1 MKHQTYTS
9 TQISLAQEIF
19 AYLYLF
25 SEGSSCADAAIGFGH
40 FDLKIPQRCGEL
52 YINGYARKIIFTGGI
67 GSGTAD
73 LGKAEAV
80 AFREELEQ
88 DYPAIPAEAVILETT
103 STNTSE
109 NIQFTARKLAHCY
122 PDFTFDDQIKKAI
135 IVANAYRQR
144 RVWLTCIKNLP
155 QVAFYNMPPPT
166 TFEKELRLFSERG
179 SDFLELLVGEIDR
192 LIRYAEAGYIVHE
205 AIPQK
210 ICDNYVAL
218 KGGFE

>member
-1 MKHQTYTS
+1 MNQAYTP
-9 TQISLAQEIF
+9 TQISMAQEIF

-25 SEGSSCADAAIGFGH
+25 SEGSSCADAVIGFGH
-40 FDLKIPQRCGEL
+40 FDLRIPQRCGEL
-52 YINGYARKIIFTGGI
+52 YMKGYTRKIIFTGGS

-80 AFREELEQ
+80 TFREELEQ
-88 DYPAIPAEAVILETT
+88 SYPAIPAEMVIVETT

-109 NIQFTARKLAHCY
+109 NVQFTARKLAYRY
-122 PDFTFDDQIKKAI
+122 PDFTFENQIRSII

-144 RVWLTCIKNLP
+144 RVWLTCRKNLP

-166 TFEKELRLFSERG
+166 TFEQELRLFSEKEF
-179 SDFLELLVGEIDR
+179 DFIELLVGEIAR
-192 LIRYAEAGYIVHE
+192 LIRYGEAGYILKE

-210 ICDNYVAL
+210 IYDNYVAL
-218 KGGFE
+218 KGATE